1 MPENLD
7 DFWRL
12 EQLTEL
18 GQNKRADRLHIINRL
33 DKLISLSGFFFLYFD
48 LWNDN
53 LGKKS

>member
-18 GQNKRADRLHIINRL
+18 GQNRRADRLHIINRL
-33 DKLISLSGFFFLYFD
+33 DKLISLSGFFLYFD
-48 LWNDN
+48 SWNDN